1 MDGMAGR
8 RRVEGGA
15 VRNQFRLLL
24 PMEEGWDRQLAQ
36 HVEGQRGDGLVR
48 RGQQVGQLGQGVEHQ
63 LVVRIA
69 KEAGEEAEDGPD
81 GLGGRLRDRRHVCRR
96 FRLRNGGG
104 GRTAAAA
111 PAAGEGRLW
120 MFLTTNQKQRWVS
133 IEEMVQGRVDGI
145 QGLDPL
151 VQVGL
156 G

>member
-1 MDGMAGR
+1 MAGR
-8 RRVEGGA
+8 CRMEGGA

-24 PMEEGWDRQLAQ
+24 PVEEGRGRQLAQ

-63 LVVRIA
+63 LVVRVA

-81 GLGGRLRDRRHVCRR
+81 GLDGRSRDRRHVCHR
-96 FRLRNGGG
+96 FRLRDGGGNGG
-104 GRTAAAA
+104 TAAA

-133 IEEMVQGRVDGI
+133 IEEMVQGRVDGV
-145 QGLDPL
+145 QGLDPF

-156 G
+156 E